1 MSTAVSMEP
10 LGLTQQLRWVAKEL
24 AELALWFRLAV
35 IRHDN
40 VCFV

>member
-10 LGLTQQLRWVAKEL
+10 LGSTQQLHWVAEEL
-24 AELALWFRLAV
+24 AVLALWFGLAV
-35 IRHDN
+35 RRHDN